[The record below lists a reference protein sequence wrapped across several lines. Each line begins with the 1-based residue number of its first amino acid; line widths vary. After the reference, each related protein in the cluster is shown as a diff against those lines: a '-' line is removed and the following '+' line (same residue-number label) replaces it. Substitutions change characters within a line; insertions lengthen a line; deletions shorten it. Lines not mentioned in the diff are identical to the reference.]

1 MSKERTCFISLVT
14 KNGEDA
20 FSLLLGNFYP
30 FPLAC
35 CPFPLVTQNICMVH
49 FSLEHKCSFTLDVL
63 SVAREPLCIHR
74 YRPSLCS
81 KGNSLHRACRAED
94 PFLALCTSTIN
105 EAYLKDLKES
115 LLSQKC
121 HQANPLLSLPKVLPH
136 VLLPRPGPDTAVSRF
151 HSARGERGAGSTA
164 QLCRTAGGGRKHLPP
179 ELHCITGQGCVHE
192 GSESKLRALIAASNY
207 SHSTNL
213 TALRTKSVMTFCKIM
228 IIQSVS
234 ENVPHHLDMF

>member
-1 MSKERTCFISLVT
+1 MLFYFRCPKCCTWTTLHPQIQT
-14 KNGEDA
+14 K
-20 FSLLLGNFYP
+20 SLLQRQQP
-30 FPLAC
+30 A
-35 CPFPLVTQNICMVH
+35 Q
-49 FSLEHKCSFTLDVL
+49 SLQGRRFVL
-63 SVAREPLCIHR
+63 SPLHQHHKWGLPQGLEGVAAQAEV
-74 YRPSLCS
+74 PSGKS
-81 KGNSLHRACRAED
+81 S
-94 PFLALCTSTIN
+94 
-105 EAYLKDLKES
+105 
-115 LLSQKC
+115 
-121 HQANPLLSLPKVLPH
+121 LLSLPKVLPH

-179 ELHCITGQGCVHE
+179 ELHCIAGQGCVHE

-234 ENVPHHLDMF
+234 ENVPHYLDMF